1 MEQILNNLRIIEG
14 KIKDLQAEGKE
25 EEALAWKECAATN
38 IARLQTHFAELGRPL
53 SPMAQLYKNGL
64 ELQG

>member
-1 MEQILNNLRIIEG
+1 MDQILNNLRIIEG
-14 KIKDLQAEGKE
+14 KILSLQAEGKE
-25 EEALAWKECAATN
+25 EEALAWKENAAHQ
-38 IARLQTHFAELGRPL
+38 IAQLQRHFAELGRPL